1 MVFPPHFKEIDVM
14 AKRVR
19 DSIRTHQ
26 RVMTSH
32 LNTDPMLLSTP
43 PSLIAMNYKK
53 MKAYGNHF
61 KVDDE

>member
-14 AKRVR
+14 AKWVR

-26 RVMTSH
+26 HVMTSH
-32 LNTDPMLLSTP
+32 LNTDFMLFSP
-43 PSLIAMNYKK
+43 RQSFIVMNYKK
-53 MKAYGNHF
+53 MKAYGNHL